1 MQDGEDQRGL
11 SRAMDA
17 KYVVA
22 SGGLYAQAREQ
33 ITPVLENAL
42 TRGEGSRNSVDLPS
56 VEPCLGNTPLAGGV
70 ADDLAQ
76 FSFRLTG
83 IDVSAGV

>member
-1 MQDGEDQRGL
+1 MQDGEDQGGL

-22 SGGLYAQAREQ
+22 SGGLYAQAREK

-42 TRGEGSRNSVDLPS
+42 TCGKS
-56 VEPCLGNTPLAGGV
+56 
-70 ADDLAQ
+70 
-76 FSFRLTG
+76 
-83 IDVSAGV
+83 